1 MRQAY
6 KSSLSLLLFLVSVAP
21 ACFALFVDDLY
32 LASVPTNS
40 QSDEQRRADAKAGL
54 AQVLIRVSGTES
66 VVNHPLVKTALK
78 SPERYYSEFSYIEE
92 GAKTEAAGEGLSAS
106 VSDPRNVAEEPSP
119 VDEKDLVRLTADGL
133 PGRQVMRI
141 RFEPSLVA
149 QLLKRAEL
157 PVWGSNRPS
166 VLAWIALSGPDG
178 REVVG
183 EALTQPFAKRLRAI
197 AEARGVPIFLPVW
210 DLEDRRDISVAEIWG
225 RFLDRLE
232 QGSVRYSPDKILVF
246 RAESPFL
253 GEWQGDWS
261 LGGQGQWRGGS
272 VTAESEEALAEALV
286 DALARLLSDQYAVTS
301 FRSEITLT
309 VEGLTDL
316 ASYAQVAKYLTGLG
330 QMISVQPRA
339 LTDDMVTFTVKSE
352 GDIQQMMDVIAL
364 DRALSLLRADPQA
377 GTLWYR
383 WAP

>member
-1 MRQAY
+1 
-6 KSSLSLLLFLVSVAP
+6 
-21 ACFALFVDDLY
+21 
-32 LASVPTNS
+32 
-40 QSDEQRRADAKAGL
+40 
-54 AQVLIRVSGTES
+54 
-66 VVNHPLVKTALK
+66 
-78 SPERYYSEFSYIEE
+78 
-92 GAKTEAAGEGLSAS
+92 
-106 VSDPRNVAEEPSP
+106 
-119 VDEKDLVRLTADGL
+119 LTAVCL

-316 ASYAQVAKYLTGLG
+316 ASYAEVAKYLTGLG